1 MIKSL
6 FTILLTFTFI
16 FYTSSPSWSMN
27 NDLYLEKNVFSFS
40 ESNTLDS
47 ESICNGNSAWIAS
60 VFFPGLGQVLM
71 GDLSRGLK
79 FPLIMIGGA
88 ILIVFLIMGGSFGGS
103 LSGQLHLLFSFFISI
118 LFSIPVYIWNIVDA
132 YLMEKDL
139 FEKCN
144 NIKEIN
150 STKENSLTRY
160 SFGIYSF

>member
-6 FTILLTFTFI
+6 FTILLTFAFI

-40 ESNTLDS
+40 ESNTFDS

-71 GDLSRGLK
+71 GDVSRGLK

-88 ILIVFLIMGGSFGGS
+88 ILIVFLIMGGNFGGS
-103 LSGQLHLLFSFFISI
+103 LGGQLHLLFSFFISI
-118 LFSIPVYIWNIVDA
+118 LFSIPLYIWNVVDA
-132 YLMEKDL
+132 YLMGKDH

-150 STKENSLTRY
+150 ATKENFLTMY
-160 SFGIYSF
+160 SFSIYSF